1 MESLMN
7 SFTLRQIPAPIE
19 KSLRRIA
26 QQSHKSLNK
35 TIIEL
40 LAKATGVSPSEKPPQ
55 KRRNVQKVFR
65 KWSPSELSDFEQNIK
80 IFESIDEELWKP

>member
-1 MESLMN
+1 MN

-26 QQSHKSLNK
+26 LQSHKSLNK

-40 LAKATGVSPSEKPPQ
+40 LAKATGVSPEKKPS
-55 KRRNVQKVFR
+55 KKYRDVQKVFR
-65 KWSPSELSDFEQNIK
+65 TWSSAEVSDFEQNTNM
-80 IFESIDEELWKP
+80 FESIDEELWKP